1 MNIWQTI
8 EVTHSGPVTT
18 VTINRPKQLNA
29 LNAEVL
35 HELDRMITDLLQHN
49 TCRVLVLSGAGD
61 KAFVA
66 GADIAAMKAMTP
78 LEAQNFARLGQLL
91 STKLTQ
97 APWVNIA
104 KVNGFALG
112 GGCELAMACDII
124 IAAETA
130 LFGQPEVDLGLIPG
144 FGGTQR
150 LIKRVGPAVAMS
162 MLVAGTKISGKEA
175 LQYGLV
181 SQAVP
186 KEELDQAVAKVISGV
201 LRAAPR
207 AVAATKKLS
216 YAAMDMDATTGLM
229 AECAAFALRF
239 QDPEAG
245 DGMASFLEKRRPFF
259 FSGV

>member
-1 MNIWQTI
+1 MKIWQTL
-8 EVTHSGPVTT
+8 EVSHDTAITY

-29 LNAEVL
+29 LNAQVL
-35 HELDRMITDLLQHN
+35 LELDQVVTELSNQN
-49 TCRVLVLSGAGD
+49 TCRVMVLTGAGD

-78 LEAQNFARLGQLL
+78 QEALQFARQGQLL
-91 STKLTQ
+91 SAKLTQ

-130 LFGQPEVDLGLIPG
+130 QFGQPEVDLGLIPG

-150 LIKRVGPAVAMS
+150 LIKRVGPTMAMA
-162 MLVAGTKISGKEA
+162 MLVGGTKISGKEA
-175 LQYGLV
+175 VQYGLA

-186 KEELDQAVAKVISGV
+186 REELDQAVTKAINGV

-207 AVAATKKLS
+207 AIAATKRLT
-216 YAAMDMDATTGLM
+216 YAAQDWDMNNGLM
-229 AECAAFALRF
+229 AEAEAFALRF
-239 QDPEAG
+239 QDPEAS
-245 DGMASFLEKRRPFF
+245 DGMGGFLEKRRPFF